1 MDTTKTINRKRKDG
15 VEMEFIGKQYS
26 EWAVR
31 FMIAEGICQYVKGI
45 HYKESIY
52 PKLTEIVDK
61 VVKEWDDE
69 SK

>member
-1 MDTTKTINRKRKDG
+1 
-15 VEMEFIGKQYS
+15 
-26 EWAVR
+26 
-31 FMIAEGICQYVKGI
+31 MIAEGICQYVEGI